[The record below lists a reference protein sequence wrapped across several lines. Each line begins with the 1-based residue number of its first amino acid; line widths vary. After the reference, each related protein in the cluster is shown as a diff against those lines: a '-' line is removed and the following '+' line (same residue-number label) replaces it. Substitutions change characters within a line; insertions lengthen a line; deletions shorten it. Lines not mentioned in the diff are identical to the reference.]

1 MNGRHE
7 DSVFLNRDAD
17 PRSTPIPRWLLVLWF
32 LAAIVVTLALFW
44 ACAALYFSAPSPLLA
59 GLFGIV
65 LVPMIWLSRRW
76 LTLLVGMVAV
86 LLVGFWWWS
95 LAPTNEAAWQADVA
109 TLPKVEFDAD
119 NDRFTVRNIRDFI
132 YTSEFVYTPRYR
144 DEQYAL
150 SQLRTVDLFLIYWG
164 SPWIAHTIVSFGFDD
179 GRQLAVSIETRKR
192 VGQEYSAI
200 RGFFRQFTLTYVVAT
215 ERDVIKLRTDY
226 RNEDVYLYRLRASP
240 EFARN
245 AFRQYAAHINRLH
258 AAPEWYN
265 ALTENCTTSI
275 RNDIYKYLPDKS
287 FDWRMLLN
295 GRVDELM
302 YERGT
307 LDQSVP
313 FAELKKRS
321 YINEAAH
328 AVPPGSDY
336 SLGIRAGL
344 PGFAVAPGQ

>member
-1 MNGRHE
+1 MTN
-7 DSVFLNRDAD
+7 DSGSRPA
-17 PRSTPIPRWLLVLWF
+17 SIPFWLLMLWW
-32 LAAIVVTLALFW
+32 LAAVAATLGLLW
-44 ACAALYFSAPSPLLA
+44 ACAALYFSAPSPIVA

-65 LVPMIWLSRRW
+65 LVPMIWVSRRW
-76 LTLLVGMVAV
+76 LTLAIATLAVVG
-86 LLVGFWWWS
+86 VGAWWWQ
-95 LAPTNEAAWQADVA
+95 LAPTNDAQWQADVA
-109 TLPKVEFDAD
+109 TLPEVRFDAD
-119 NDRFTVRNIRDFI
+119 GDRFTVRNTRDFI

-215 ERDVIKLRTDY
+215 ERDVVRLRTDY
-226 RNEDVYLYRLRASP
+226 RNEDVYLYRLKASP
-240 EFARN
+240 QFARD
-245 AFRQYAAHINRLH
+245 AFRQYAAHINRLY

-275 RNDIYKYLPDKS
+275 RNDVYAYLPNQS
-287 FDWRMLLN
+287 LDWRLFVN
-295 GRVDELM
+295 GRIDEMM

-307 LDQSVP
+307 LDRSLP
-313 FAELKKRS
+313 FAELKARS
-321 YINEAAH
+321 YINPVAH
-328 AVPPGSDY
+328 ALPPGSDY

-344 PGFAVAPGQ
+344 PGAARD

>member
-1 MNGRHE
+1 MKTDGGRPLWQ
-7 DSVFLNRDAD
+7 V
-17 PRSTPIPRWLLVLWF
+17 VLWY
-32 LAAIVVTLALFW
+32 AAAVGVTLALVW
-44 ACAALYFSAPSPLLA
+44 ACAALYFSSPSPLVA
-59 GLFGIV
+59 ALFGIV
-65 LVPMIWLSRRW
+65 LVPMIWTSRRW
-76 LTLLVGMVAV
+76 LTLSIGVVAV
-86 LLVGFWWWS
+86 LLVGFWWWQ
-95 LAPTNEAAWQADVA
+95 LAPTNDAPWQADVA
-109 TLPKVEFDAD
+109 KLPSVEFDAD
-119 NDRFTVRNIRDFI
+119 EDRFTVRNIRDFI
-132 YTSEFVYTPRYR
+132 YTSEFVYTARYR

-226 RNEDVYLYRLRASP
+226 RNEDVYLYRLKASP
-240 EFARN
+240 QFARD
-245 AFRQYAAHINRLH
+245 AFRQYAAHINRLY
-258 AAPEWYN
+258 AKPEWYN

-275 RNDIYKYLPDKS
+275 RNDIYTYLPNKA

-307 LDQSVP
+307 LDRSLP
-313 FAELKKRS
+313 FAELKARS
-321 YINEAAH
+321 YINPAAH
-328 AVPPGSDY
+328 ALPADGDY
-336 SLGIRAGL
+336 SLGVRVGL
-344 PGFAVAPGQ
+344 PGFAPSPDK